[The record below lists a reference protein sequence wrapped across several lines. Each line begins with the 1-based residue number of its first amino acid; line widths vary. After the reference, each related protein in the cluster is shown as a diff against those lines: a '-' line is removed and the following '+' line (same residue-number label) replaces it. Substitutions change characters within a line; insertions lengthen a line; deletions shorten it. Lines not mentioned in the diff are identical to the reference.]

1 MTSWNKRKK
10 QQLVYILVDLLS
22 SILIWSS
29 FLTFRWLVYEGKIF
43 SVDTIL
49 IPMFNFYPF
58 CFSTNRDNG
67 FFMEFG
73 WGSKGMIN
81 LGWDI
86 KF

>member
-1 MTSWNKRKK
+1 MANLNVTYFKK
-10 QQLVYILVDLLS
+10 ENFYGYGVFGIGGFYLGVFNSLHENSLS
-22 SILIWSS
+22 SGGI
-29 FLTFRWLVYEGKIF
+29 G
-43 SVDTIL
+43 